1 MYLELSNRLLLSLHS
16 IHNSSFRL
24 SFLINSWS
32 SLCSV
37 CILLLTIHLIMVRF
51 FMKII
56 APRPHLLLL
65 DVYFGEV
72 YGNEKMVVLIF
83 SWSLMKEDTTL
94 KKWRKKWAKI
104 NYVYLFLCKYV
115 SLTFSLHTKIKIIRN
130 WVNTTIIL

>member
-1 MYLELSNRLLLSLHS
+1 MLLEILGSVPLHFGVRLQ
-16 IHNSSFRL
+16 
-24 SFLINSWS
+24 S

-83 SWSLMKEDTTL
+83 SWSLMKKDKTL
-94 KKWRKKWAKI
+94 KK
-104 NYVYLFLCKYV
+104 
-115 SLTFSLHTKIKIIRN
+115 
-130 WVNTTIIL
+130 